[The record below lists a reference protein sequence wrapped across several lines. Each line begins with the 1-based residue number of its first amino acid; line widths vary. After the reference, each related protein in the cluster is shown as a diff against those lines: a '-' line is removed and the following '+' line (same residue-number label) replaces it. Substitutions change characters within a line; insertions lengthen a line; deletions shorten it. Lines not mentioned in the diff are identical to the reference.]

1 MNFRLVSYRTLP
13 CPTLLGWV
21 VLILLAGTIPLF
33 WVLQAENF
41 LSLNRPVQAE
51 ILVVEGWIDVEG
63 ADAAAIILKQPHS
76 PYKYVVA
83 AGSLTGEIWNKRRWS
98 NAEIAA
104 IELHR
109 EGVPTDQ
116 IIVADTGAVESQRT
130 FATAVAARRALEQKG
145 IAVSAINVFTRG
157 PHARR
162 SRLIFS
168 KVFGSRVMVGV
179 ISWTPPGYDSGPWW
193 KSSERSNDIIRET
206 VGYFFELL
214 LNSGR
219 GSTPV
224 SKNVALSG

>member
-1 MNFRLVSYRTLP
+1 MNFRLVRYRTLP
-13 CPTLLGWV
+13 CPTLFGWV
-21 VLILLAGTIPLF
+21 VLILLAGMIPLF
-33 WVLQAENF
+33 WAFRAEHF
-41 LSLNRPVQAE
+41 LSLNSPAPAE
-51 ILVVEGWIDVEG
+51 ILVVEGWIDIEG
-63 ADAAAIILKQPHS
+63 ADAAAVILKQPNS

-83 AGSLTGEIWNKRRWS
+83 AGSLSGEKWNKRRWS
-98 NAEIAA
+98 YAEIAA

-130 FATAVAARRALEQKG
+130 FATAVAARRALERKG

-162 SRLIFS
+162 SRLVFS
-168 KVFGSRVMVGV
+168 KVFGDQVTVGV

-193 KSSERSNDIIRET
+193 KSSERSNDMIRET

-219 GSTPV
+219 GTIRV
-224 SKNVALSG
+224 SKNVALNG